1 MHDRRRLSRALVV
14 LAAAVGLAAC
24 GTQDDPVAVGDGA
37 VPVAE
42 QTTPAETSAPAAPAP
57 EPEPPV
63 LEPGPLPDRGELSD
77 VPSEDRRFTKV
88 DELTGELTPK
98 SVVASGTGL
107 VVAQNMIYTHTVSA
121 FNSNGLL
128 LETIDDAIVP
138 SDFGYEEWTEEVD
151 GGPVEAAFSKDGS
164 QLWVSNYSMYGPGF
178 GNPGDDDCTPQT
190 GVDTS
195 FLYRID
201 TEGLDIV
208 EAVEVGAVP
217 KYLEVTPDGAHVLVT
232 NWCTWDLSV
241 VATNGG
247 EATEVARVPIG
258 RYPRGIAISPDST
271 TAYVAVMGGSE
282 IAVVDIAAA
291 AAGAGEDSLTWF
303 EDIGRGPRHLNLTP
317 DGSTLFATLNK
328 DGEVVKIDAATGEV
342 LGSVATGSQ
351 PRSAALSADGTALF
365 VVNYESDTVSRVRT
379 SDLEVLESV
388 PVDHHPIGITYDALT
403 QRIWVASYGGTIAV
417 FDDDPQ

>member
-1 MHDRRRLSRALVV
+1 MHDRRTPARALVV
-14 LAAAVGLAAC
+14 LAAAAGLAAC
-24 GTQDDPVAVGDGA
+24 GPTPDPVGDGA
-37 VPVAE
+37 TPVAQE
-42 QTTPAETSAPAAPAP
+42 SSVAAPTTTTPPPPEEPPAP
-57 EPEPPV
+57 V
-63 LEPGPLPDRGELSD
+63 IAPGPLPDRGELPT
-77 VPSEDRRFTKV
+77 VPSADRRFDEV
-88 DELTGELTPK
+88 DELSGDLTPK
-98 SVVASGTGL
+98 SVVASGAGL
-107 VVAQNMIYTHTVSA
+107 VVAQNMIYTHTVSV

-128 LETIDDAIVP
+128 LETVDDSIVP
-138 SDFGYEEWTEEVD
+138 ADFGYEQWDEEVE

-178 GNPGDDDCTPQT
+178 ADPGDDDCTPQT
-190 GVDTS
+190 DVDTS

-201 TEGLDIV
+201 TTSFEIA

-217 KYLEVTPDGAHVLVT
+217 KFLEVTPDGGYVLVT
-232 NWCTWDLSV
+232 NWCTWDLSI

-247 EATEVARVPIG
+247 AAEEVARVPIG
-258 RYPRGIAISPDST
+258 RYPRGVAISPDSA

-291 AAGAGEDSLTWF
+291 AAGKGEDSLTWF
-303 EDIGRGPRHLNLTP
+303 EDVGRGPRHLNLTP
-317 DGSTLFATLNK
+317 DGRTLFATLNK
-328 DGEVVKIDAATGEV
+328 DGRVAKIDTATGEV
-342 LGSVATGSQ
+342 LGTVATGSQ
-351 PRSAALSADGTALF
+351 PRSAALSSDGTALF

>member
-1 MHDRRRLSRALVV
+1 MHDRWGFARALVG

-24 GTQDDPVAVGDGA
+24 GAQAGPGAIGDGA
-37 VPVAE
+37 VASP
-42 QTTPAETSAPAAPAP
+42 QPPS
-57 EPEPPV
+57 EPQAPV
-63 LEPGPLPDRGELSD
+63 LELGPLPVRGELPD
-77 VPSEDRRFTKV
+77 VASEDRRFDKV
-88 DELTGELTPK
+88 DELTGDLTPK

-138 SDFGYEEWTEEVD
+138 SEFGHEQWTEEVD

-164 QLWVSNYSMYGPGF
+164 QLWVSNYSMSGPGF
-178 GNPGDDDCTPQT
+178 TRPGDDDCTPQS
-190 GVDTS
+190 GADRS

-201 TEGLDIV
+201 TSELAIA
-208 EAVEVGAVP
+208 EAVQVGAVP
-217 KYLEVTPDGAHVLVT
+217 KYLEVTPDGEYVLVT

-241 VATNGG
+241 VSTSGA

-258 RYPRGIAISPDST
+258 RYPRGIAISPDSA

-291 AAGAGEDSLTWF
+291 AAGEGEDSLTWF
-303 EDIGRGPRHLNLTP
+303 EDVGRGPRHLNLTP

-351 PRSAALSADGTALF
+351 PRSAALSSDGTALF
-365 VVNYESDTVSRVRT
+365 VVNYGSDTVSRVRT

-388 PVDHHPIGITYDALT
+388 PVDRHPIGVTYDALT
-403 QRIWVASYGGTIAV
+403 QRIWVASYGGTLAV

>member
-1 MHDRRRLSRALVV
+1 MQHRLRSLARG
-14 LAAAVGLAAC
+14 LAALAVAATLAAC
-24 GTQDDPVAVGDGA
+24 GGEAPGTIGDGA
-37 VPVAE
+37 VPVSQQGAVD
-42 QTTPAETSAPAAPAP
+42 PAAPAP
-57 EPEPPV
+57 GSSGTTA

-77 VPSEDRRFTKV
+77 VPSAERSFSKV
-88 DELTGELTPK
+88 DELSGDLTPK

-107 VVAQNMIYTHTVSA
+107 VVAQNMIYTHTVSV
-121 FNSNGLL
+121 FDSNGALVA
-128 LETIDDAIVP
+128 TVDDSIVP
-138 SDFGYEEWTEEVD
+138 ADFGHQEWTEEVE
-151 GGPVEAAFSKDGS
+151 GGPVEAAFSRDGS

-178 GNPGDDDCTPQT
+178 DAPGDDVCDPDT
-190 GVDTS
+190 GIDPS

-201 TEGLDIV
+201 TASLEIV

-217 KYLEVTPDGAHVLVT
+217 KFLEVTPDGAHVLVT
-232 NWCTWDLSV
+232 NWCTWDLSI

-247 EATEVARVPIG
+247 DASEVARVPIG
-258 RYPRGIAISPDST
+258 RYPRGIAISPDSS

-282 IAVVDIAAA
+282 IAVLDIAAA
-291 AAGAGEDSLTWF
+291 TAGAGDPLTWF

-317 DGSTLFATLNK
+317 DGSTLFATLNE
-328 DGEVVKIDAATGEV
+328 DGRVAKIDAATGEV
-342 LGSVATGSQ
+342 LGTVATGSQ

-365 VVNYESDTVSRVRT
+365 VVNYESDTISRVRT

-417 FDDDPQ
+417 FDDDPP